1 MESVFLADVMEQRP
15 LIMCG
20 RVYCHG
26 DEMPVRSTTPA
37 LDRTSKPPAPQL
49 TSTHRALTRPCRA
62 VPQEWHAQHRQ
73 ELCMRDT
80 WCGQGQ
86 LARPCCR
93 MPSQD
98 PTSEF
103 YVARRG
109 WRSTA

>member
-1 MESVFLADVMEQRP
+1 
-15 LIMCG
+15 
-20 RVYCHG
+20 
-26 DEMPVRSTTPA
+26 
-37 LDRTSKPPAPQL
+37 
-49 TSTHRALTRPCRA
+49 
-62 VPQEWHAQHRQ
+62 
-73 ELCMRDT
+73 MRDT